1 LVISIAWEIRI
12 SFFFSEEE
20 KIEAMV
26 TLYHW
31 DLPQKL
37 QDYGGWTNVSLAER
51 FQEYADLC
59 FKSFGPKVKK
69 WITFNEPRETSLGG
83 YEIVSA
89 FLILN

>member
-1 LVISIAWEIRI
+1 VGNKNII
-12 SFFFSEEE
+12 FFSEEE